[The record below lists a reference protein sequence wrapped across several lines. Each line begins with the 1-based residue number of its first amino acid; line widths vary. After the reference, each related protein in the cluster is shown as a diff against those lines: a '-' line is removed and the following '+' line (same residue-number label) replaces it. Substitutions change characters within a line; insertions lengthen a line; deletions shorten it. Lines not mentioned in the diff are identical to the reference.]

1 MKYYI
6 CTKSGFNV
14 HIINEIPYEEYIK
27 WRKCTEQLKYY
38 RLAKHFSNIA
48 IENGIEAEQYLKSIQ
63 HISDSSIIRKLD
75 TTAVSRKANRLM
87 LNYLVSFKT
96 FVDNLDAYSK
106 HIKGGG
112 DFKVKVLCTI
122 YEKEPVY
129 AFFYHLRNFVTHL
142 GVVFDKMSIE
152 PTAVSLECSK
162 EHLHEY
168 SRWKDVD
175 LKFIESHAG
184 DYLPITPCIEQ
195 LNVLIA
201 SIYIGF
207 IRCFAAELQD
217 MHNQAISLMHKY
229 QIINPV
235 FIESES
241 GTDFTGASVLGFGL
255 EVLKEA
261 TDELA
266 QMSDAHIN
274 YVTPEQVL
282 SGNI

>member
-14 HIINEIPYEEYIK
+14 HIINEISYEEYIK

-38 RLAKHFSNIA
+38 RLAKHFSDIA
-48 IENGIEAEQYLKSIQ
+48 LENGMEIEQYLKSI
-63 HISDSSIIRKLD
+63 HRISDPAIIRNLD
-75 TTAVSRKANRLM
+75 TTAISKQANRLM

-96 FVDNLDAYSK
+96 FVDNLEAYSK
-106 HIKGGG
+106 HIKGGSE
-112 DFKVKVLCTI
+112 FKSKVLSMI

-129 AFFYHLRNFVTHL
+129 AFFYHFRNFVAHL
-142 GVVFDKMSIE
+142 GVVFDKVSIE

-162 EHLHEY
+162 EHLAEY

-175 LKFIESHAG
+175 TKFIESTSG
-184 DYLPITPCIEQ
+184 DYLPIVPYIEQ

-207 IRCFAAELQD
+207 IRCFGAELQD
-217 MHNQAISLMHKY
+217 MHNQAIALMHNH

-266 QMSDAHIN
+266 QLTDAQIN
-274 YVTPEQVL
+274 YVTPDQVL
-282 SGNI
+282 NGSI